1 MASSNRGIAIL
12 ALVVGCTGIVALVS
26 LVAFFAVGG
35 PFGFINDVGN
45 AALGVLAGTLAATW
59 FLATTEPAARLRTT
73 TALALVG
80 GAAAVV
86 GSVLV
91 IYDITGY
98 FLAGLVSASGFAL
111 IGTWV
116 IAANLAGGAP
126 LSITLTRRHSI
137 LGLFAGSVMLVG
149 LVNVPGVVM
158 GIDDQ
163 VTAPLWLL
171 AAGPCW
177 GGTYL
182 LLPIWCFGLLGRRRD
197 TRAGMPS

>member
-59 FLATTEPAARLRTT
+59 LRATTEPAARLRTT

-158 GIDDQ
+158 SIDDQ
-163 VTAPLWLL
+163 GTAPLWLL

>member
-59 FLATTEPAARLRTT
+59 LRATTEPAARLRTT

-149 LVNVPGVVM
+149 LVNVPGVMM